1 MAGFARAQWW
11 SRVAN
16 ASRGGP
22 APKPATVACLV
33 VAASTATGARSPR
46 PPTSMR
52 RRYVVLS
59 VAVVVILSLGV
70 AAVIFPD
77 YFRLLRPSV
86 LKQLD
91 PQVVKLVNELP
102 AVDKQ
107 NKELVGRLF
116 AHGGL
121 AHAKVGP
128 DGVMRVDVRAP
139 DGELIWTPAIV
150 VMPRPGELEV
160 ELFNDDPYVHHA
172 AILPSNGDKQFV
184 MLPIHSRGRA
194 RITLDGPGYYWF
206 GCPVGNHV
214 GRGMLG
220 LILVKGDVPAEARL
234 DRPNQRRP

>member
-1 MAGFARAQWW
+1 
-11 SRVAN
+11 
-16 ASRGGP
+16 
-22 APKPATVACLV
+22 
-33 VAASTATGARSPR
+33 
-46 PPTSMR
+46 MR
-52 RRYVVLS
+52 RKLVLGAVLAVVLL
-59 VAVVVILSLGV
+59 ALAV
-70 AAVIFPD
+70 AAVVFPD

-102 AVDKQ
+102 GVDKQ
-107 NKELVGRLF
+107 NKEIIGRLF

-121 AHAKVGP
+121 AHAKEGS

-139 DGELIWTPAIV
+139 SGELLWTPAIV

-172 AILPSNGDKQFV
+172 AILPSNGDKQYLN
-184 MLPIHSRGRA
+184 LPIHSRGTA
-194 RITLDGPGYYWF
+194 RVTLDGPGYYWF

-220 LILVKGDVPAEARL
+220 LILVRGDVPEGARL
-234 DRPNQRRP
+234 DRPSQPRP